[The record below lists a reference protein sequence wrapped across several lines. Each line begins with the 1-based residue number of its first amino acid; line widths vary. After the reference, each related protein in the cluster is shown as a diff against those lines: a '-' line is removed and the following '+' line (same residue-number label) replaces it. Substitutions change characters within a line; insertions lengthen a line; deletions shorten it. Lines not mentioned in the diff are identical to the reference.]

1 MTCTTTHFTL
11 VIEQNA
17 AETTVTTTLT
27 SAITQIKFALS
38 ESPDS
43 PTLLKIRTPVLTNP
57 IVAKLK

>member
-1 MTCTTTHFTL
+1 MTFTTTHFTL
-11 VIEQNA
+11 VVEQNA

-27 SAITQIKFALS
+27 SAITQLS

-43 PTLLKIRTPVLTNP
+43 PTLLKIRTPALTNL